1 MKENREVIIY
11 KSSEDNISISVFL
24 ENETVWL
31 SIDQMAELFNKGRST
46 INEHILNIYAEKE
59 LVEENTI
66 RKIGNSD
73 FSTKPTNYY
82 NLDVIISVGYRVKSV
97 QGTRFRQW
105 ATLRL
110 KEYIIKGFTMD
121 DERLKNLGGG
131 NYWKELLNRIRDIR
145 SSEKVMY
152 RQVLELY
159 STATDYDSK
168 SEESLTFFKIVQN
181 KLHYAAHGNTAS
193 EVIYMRVDSD
203 KPFAGMTNFKGDEPT
218 QAEAMIAKNYLTEQE
233 LKVLNNLVAAYFD
246 LAELNAIEHREMR
259 MVDYV
264 RELDNILASTKRKVL
279 DNSGKISHSQ
289 AQEKAILEYKK
300 YKVKTL
306 SPVENDYLK
315 TIAELE
321 KKAKKGSR
329 NNSTHK

>member
-1 MKENREVIIY
+1 M
-11 KSSEDNISISVFL
+11 
-24 ENETVWL
+24 
-31 SIDQMAELFNKGRST
+31 
-46 INEHILNIYAEKE
+46 
-59 LVEENTI
+59 
-66 RKIGNSD
+66 
-73 FSTKPTNYY
+73 
-82 NLDVIISVGYRVKSV
+82 
-97 QGTRFRQW
+97 
-105 ATLRL
+105 
-110 KEYIIKGFTMD
+110 
-121 DERLKNLGGG
+121 
-131 NYWKELLNRIRDIR
+131 
-145 SSEKVMY
+145 
-152 RQVLELY
+152 
-159 STATDYDSK
+159 
-168 SEESLTFFKIVQN
+168 
-181 KLHYAAHGNTAS
+181 
-193 EVIYMRVDSD
+193 
-203 KPFAGMTNFKGDEPT
+203 
-218 QAEAMIAKNYLTEQE
+218 
-233 LKVLNNLVAAYFD
+233 LNNLVAAYFD